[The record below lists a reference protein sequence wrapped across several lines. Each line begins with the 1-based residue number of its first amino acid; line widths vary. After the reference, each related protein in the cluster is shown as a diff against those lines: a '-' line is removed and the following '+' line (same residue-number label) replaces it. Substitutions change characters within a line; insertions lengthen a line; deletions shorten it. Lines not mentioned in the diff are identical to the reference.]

1 MPRKRSSRSYFNPRS
16 HKGSDLLTRPERRER
31 TKFQSTLPQGE
42 RPFTT
47 EEAAWKR
54 LFQSTLPQGERR
66 YQIGR
71 MCRGIAFQSTLPQ
84 GERLNVIFLP
94 PKAHYFNPRS
104 HKGSDFLFAS
114 PWLQYDISIHA
125 PTRGATFLCGCRA
138 RREIISIHAPTR
150 GATQSQVTQLNS
162 DLHFNPRSHKGS
174 DVIDPAR
181 TPRAYKISIHA
192 PTRGATTFSGNVAV
206 PTGISI
212 HAPTRGATAS
222 RYIKQEK

>member
-1 MPRKRSSRSYFNPRS
+1 MRPVPGMVWIISIHAP
-16 HKGSDLLTRPERRER
+16 TRGATGYAPEEI
-31 TKFQSTLPQGE
+31 K
-42 RPFTT
+42 
-47 EEAAWKR
+47 
-54 LFQSTLPQGERR
+54 
-66 YQIGR
+66 QI
-71 MCRGIAFQSTLPQ
+71 IFQSTLPQ
-84 GERLNVIFLP
+84 GERLIDP
-94 PKAHYFNPRS
+94 ARTPRAY
-104 HKGSDFLFAS
+104 K
-114 PWLQYDISIHA
+114 ISIHA

>member
-1 MPRKRSSRSYFNPRS
+1 MIISIHAP
-16 HKGSDLLTRPERRER
+16 TRGA
-31 TKFQSTLPQGE
+31 TFCSQNQHHAGK
-42 RPFTT
+42 
-47 EEAAWKR
+47 
-54 LFQSTLPQGERR
+54 
-66 YQIGR
+66 
-71 MCRGIAFQSTLPQ
+71 
-84 GERLNVIFLP
+84 
-94 PKAHYFNPRS
+94 
-104 HKGSDFLFAS
+104 
-114 PWLQYDISIHA
+114 ISIHA

-212 HAPTRGATAS
+212 HAPTRGATAILHKIPYLFYFIFTNPFPIS
-222 RYIKQEK
+222 YFHTQPASDF